1 MIEINIVIK
10 NEYEQVKIICL
21 REQPPSD
28 THDMRNDDNYDI
40 YLGYGKKKKKTNK
53 CNIPV

>member
-10 NEYEQVKIICL
+10 YTFDQVKTICL

-28 THDMRNDDNYDI
+28 THNMRNDDNYDI
-40 YLGYGKKKKKTNK
+40 YLGYGKKKKKSNK
-53 CNIPV
+53 CRVH